1 MKEKN
6 LVVIVWFKEEGYAKY
21 SSQELRNLSPRNYMC
36 SWDFDRMMK
45 YAKRE
50 LELYNIDES
59 SVVSF
64 TIKNKSAQWEMGIRR
79 ER

>member
-1 MKEKN
+1 MKKKIREKA
-6 LVVIVWFKEEGYAKY
+6 VVNTKY
-21 SSQELRNLSPRNYMC
+21 VEKLGIN
-36 SWDFDRMMK
+36 K

>member
-1 MKEKN
+1 ML
-6 LVVIVWFKEEGYAKY
+6 LVDYKLLLK
-21 SSQELRNLSPRNYMC
+21 LLK
-36 SWDFDRMMK
+36 DFDRMMK

-50 LELYNIDES
+50 LELYDIDES

-79 ER
+79 EK